1 MTSDQKRNN
10 NSQIQFLPTGVECN
24 IACKYCYQNE
34 ERKVNEGITS
44 KFNYE
49 KILNVLNNDDRDLNL
64 FGGEPLLAPINV
76 IEDVLKLYK
85 QKRNKVSMQ
94 TNLTLLNDKHI
105 ELFKKYKPH
114 IGVSIDGWEDLNDA
128 RWIKDLETT
137 RKYTE
142 KTINNI
148 KKCVD
153 NNFSIS
159 TIITL
164 HKVNVGTPE
173 RVRKFIEFITWLDSL
188 KIRSSRLHL
197 LEWDNPEFDD
207 ELKLT
212 FEEAKYAYTEII
224 NYLPKLKHI
233 KFDLFKD
240 IVRLL
245 NGNDEDVT
253 CTFQA
258 CDPYTTVAV
267 QGLGPDGEFH
277 NCSMAEKDG
286 ISGIIKADTDGM
298 ERQIALANT
307 PQEFGGCNGCEYLIM
322 CKGYCEGM
330 AIDSD
335 WRNRTVHCETLK
347 FLFKTFE
354 KKLMDI
360 NKIPITMLDNYKDI
374 EDVVVSGWYNNQH
387 ISMNKAI
394 KMVNNQ
400 KVNIN
405 EIT

>member
-85 QKRNKVSMQ
+85 EKRNKVSMQ

-207 ELKLT
+207 ELNLT
-212 FEEAKYAYTEII
+212 SKHKMQGHLFSDTISNSRMKIMDTI
-224 NYLPKLKHI
+224 NQRWKGKLKLGSEGVT
-233 KFDLFKD
+233 KEWEMKAQFKS
-240 IVRLL
+240 R
-245 NGNDEDVT
+245 N
-253 CTFQA
+253 
-258 CDPYTTVAV
+258 YTTNWN
-267 QGLGPDGEFH
+267 QL
-277 NCSMAEKDG
+277 
-286 ISGIIKADTDGM
+286 IIA
-298 ERQIALANT
+298 
-307 PQEFGGCNGCEYLIM
+307 
-322 CKGYCEGM
+322 
-330 AIDSD
+330 
-335 WRNRTVHCETLK
+335 H
-347 FLFKTFE
+347 
-354 KKLMDI
+354 
-360 NKIPITMLDNYKDI
+360 
-374 EDVVVSGWYNNQH
+374 
-387 ISMNKAI
+387 
-394 KMVNNQ
+394 
-400 KVNIN
+400 
-405 EIT
+405 